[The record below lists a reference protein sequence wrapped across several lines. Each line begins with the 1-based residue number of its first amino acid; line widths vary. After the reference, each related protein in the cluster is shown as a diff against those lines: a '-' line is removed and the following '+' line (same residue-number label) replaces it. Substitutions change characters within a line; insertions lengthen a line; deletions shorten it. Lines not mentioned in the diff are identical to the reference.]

1 MHFSLGI
8 SRLGSPARRELTRSA
23 DGSKSRRKLVHDSC
37 LRLSRNSRKH
47 FNACIEYNYVKKPFL
62 TTQAYILYVK
72 SGKGLLD
79 STK

>member
-37 LRLSRNSRKH
+37 LRLSRNTRKH
-47 FNACIEYNYVKKPFL
+47 FNACIEYNYVKKALSHDAGVCFIR
-62 TTQAYILYVK
+62 QV
-72 SGKGLLD
+72 GKGF
-79 STK
+79 